1 MKQLGLL
8 NVVIVKKTVKK
19 KGKRRSKEPSD
30 GRGRC
35 PLLNPI
41 NIIER
46 SSASSRM
53 KLLDLASALVMFV
66 SSNQRGNKAASSQT
80 VVGLSVVL
88 VSKVVLGVHLCRDS
102 C

>member
-1 MKQLGLL
+1 MKPFELKNERL

-46 SSASSRM
+46 SI
-53 KLLDLASALVMFV
+53 
-66 SSNQRGNKAASSQT
+66 
-80 VVGLSVVL
+80 
-88 VSKVVLGVHLCRDS
+88 
-102 C
+102 